1 MNKVI
6 KTIVRMMAPSVL
18 FLVLYKFLGLQLS
31 VLISCAISFLF
42 LLLNVFKEKKITN
55 SAIIG
60 ALALAF
66 QVVSAFCVG
75 YEKLY
80 YVPALV
86 QNCVIMVLVLLLC
99 IRSKSVFLYVV
110 KDFDFKIFKNMG
122 DEELLPLNY
131 LWVAYC
137 LLKIITKVVGMVALD
152 FISMY
157 WVVFLFG
164 TPLNLVAIVLSYF
177 YVKRKCELR
186 EENESGQ

>member
-31 VLISCAISFLF
+31 VLITCTISFL
-42 LLLNVFKEKKITN
+42 LLLLDVFKEKRITN

-60 ALALAF
+60 SIGLAF

-86 QNCVIMVLVLLLC
+86 QNCVILFLVLSLC

-110 KDFDFKIFKNMG
+110 KDFDFKIFKKMS

-137 LLKIITKVVGMVALD
+137 LLKILAKVIGMVALD

-164 TPLNLVAIVLSYF
+164 TPLNLITIVLSYF
-177 YVKRKCELR
+177 YVKRKLKADLL
-186 EENESGQ
+186 

>member
-6 KTIVRMMAPSVL
+6 KTIIRMITPSVL
-18 FLVLYKFLGLQLS
+18 FLVLYKLLGLQLS
-31 VLISCAISFLF
+31 VLITCTISFL
-42 LLLNVFKEKKITN
+42 LLLWDTFKEKRITN

-60 ALALAF
+60 VIGLAF

-86 QNCVIMVLVLLLC
+86 QNCVIMFLVLSLC
-99 IRSKSVFLYVV
+99 IQSKSIFLYVV
-110 KDFDFKIFKNMG
+110 KDFDFKIFQKMN
-122 DEELLPLNY
+122 DAELLPLNY

-137 LLKIITKVVGMVALD
+137 LLKVLSKVIGMVALD

-164 TPLNLVAIVLSYF
+164 TPLNLITIALSYF
-177 YVKRKCELR
+177 YVKRKCELSGK
-186 EENESGQ
+186 NEHC

>member
-1 MNKVI
+1 MDKVI

-31 VLISCAISFLF
+31 VLITCAISFL
-42 LLLNVFKEKKITN
+42 LLLLDVFKEKRITN

-60 ALALAF
+60 TIGLAF

-86 QNCVIMVLVLLLC
+86 QNCVIMFLVLSRC

-110 KDFDFKIFKNMG
+110 KDFDFKIFKEMS

-131 LWVAYC
+131 LVKDSCEGDRHGCSRLYIDVLVGLSVWNPAESDYYC
-137 LLKIITKVVGMVALD
+137 FVVLLCKEKI
-152 FISMY
+152 
-157 WVVFLFG
+157 
-164 TPLNLVAIVLSYF
+164 
-177 YVKRKCELR
+177 ELR
-186 EENESGQ
+186 KKTEHRYFSDQDF

>member
-1 MNKVI
+1 
-6 KTIVRMMAPSVL
+6 MMMPSIL

-31 VLISCAISFLF
+31 VLITCVISFL
-42 LLLNVFKEKKITN
+42 LLLLDAFKEKRITN

-60 ALALAF
+60 AIGLGF
-66 QVVSAFCVG
+66 QVVSSFCVG

-86 QNCVIMVLVLLLC
+86 QNCVIMLLVLSLC
-99 IRSKSVFLYVV
+99 IQSKSVFLYVV
-110 KDFDFKIFKNMG
+110 KDFNFKIFKKMS

-131 LWVAYC
+131 LWAAYC
-137 LLKIITKVVGMVALD
+137 LLKILTKVIGMVALD

-164 TPLNLVAIVLSYF
+164 TPLNLITIVLSYF
-177 YVKRKCELR
+177 YIKRKCELR
-186 EENESGQ
+186 KKIENEHC

>member
-31 VLISCAISFLF
+31 VLITCTISFLS
-42 LLLNVFKEKKITN
+42 LLLDVFKEKRITN

-60 ALALAF
+60 TIGLAF

-86 QNCVIMVLVLLLC
+86 QNCVIMFLVLSLC
-99 IRSKSVFLYVV
+99 IQSKSVFLYVV
-110 KDFDFKIFKNMG
+110 KDFDFKIFKKMS

-131 LWVAYC
+131 LWVAFC
-137 LLKIITKVVGMVALD
+137 LLKIHAKVIGMVALD

-157 WVVFLFG
+157 WLVFLFG
-164 TPLNLVAIVLSYF
+164 TPLNLITIVLSYF
-177 YVKRKCELR
+177 YVKKKL
-186 EENESGQ
+186 N